1 MKTVYLD
8 ELFLLDLII
17 DYFLLLGTAK
27 LLTLPYRRGRFLAGA
42 ALGAAW
48 SCAGMLPALG
58 FLRAPAMLPVLAA
71 AVTLAAFGDQRRLL
85 RSLVGF
91 LGVSALFGGAVYAAA
106 LLRDGGAA
114 GYPLLRLDMRVLV
127 LSFALCW
134 AAVSL
139 LLRGRSKAGVRRI
152 LDVTVERQGR
162 AVHLRALED
171 TGNGLIDP
179 VTGCAAFVAEA
190 GALSVLFAPG
200 DAPFLRGPPAEAVLH
215 IPGTRLIPCAG
226 VTGGRSLLLAFRPD
240 RVTVDGRERRDLIA
254 AVAVGPIGTDGAY
267 DAVI

>member
-8 ELFLLDLII
+8 ELFLLDLVI

-27 LLTLPYRRGRFLAGA
+27 LLALPYRRGRFLAGA
-42 ALGAAW
+42 VLGAVW

-58 FLRAPAMLPVLAA
+58 FLRAPAMLPVLALA
-71 AVTLAAFGDQRRLL
+71 MTLAAFGDQRRLL
-85 RSLVGF
+85 RCLVGF

-106 LLRDGGAA
+106 LLRGGPA
-114 GYPLLRLDMRVLV
+114 GAPLLRLDMRVLA
-127 LSFALCW
+127 LAFALCW

-139 LLRGRSKAGVRRI
+139 LFRGSAKRASRRI
-152 LDVTVERQGR
+152 LDVTVERRGR
-162 AVHLRALED
+162 AVRLRALED
-171 TGNGLIDP
+171 TGNHLTDP

-190 GALSVLFAPG
+190 GALSGLFDPG
-200 DAPFLRGPPAEAVLH
+200 DGPLLRGPPAEAVLR

-226 VTGGRSLLLAFRPD
+226 VAGGRHMLLAFRPD

-254 AVAVGPIGTDGAY
+254 AVASSPIGTDGAY

>member
-8 ELFLLDLII
+8 ELFALDLAV

-27 LLTLPYRRGRFLAGA
+27 LLALPYRRGRFLAGA

-48 SCAGMLPALG
+48 NCLALIPALAW
-58 FLRAPAMLPVLAA
+58 LDSPPMLPVLALA
-71 AVTLAAFGDQRRLL
+71 MTLAAFGDQRKLWRCY
-85 RSLVGF
+85 VGF
-91 LGVSALFGGAVYAAA
+91 LGVTALFGGAVYAAA
-106 LLRDGGAA
+106 LLRGG
-114 GYPLLRLDMRVLV
+114 GPPLRLDMRVLI

-139 LLRGRSKAGVRRI
+139 LFRGAARNRPRRI
-152 LDVTVERQGR
+152 LDVTVERGGR
-162 AVHLRALED
+162 TVRLRALED
-171 TGNGLIDP
+171 TGNHLVDP

-190 GALSVLFAPG
+190 GALSGLFSPR
-200 DAPFLRGPPAEAVLH
+200 DASLLRGPPAQAVLR

-226 VTGGRSLLLAFRPD
+226 VTGGREVLLAFRPD
-240 RVTVDGRERRDLIA
+240 KVTVDGQERRDLIA
-254 AVAVGPIGTDGAY
+254 AVAARPIGTDGAY